1 MKNNTVFVKGNLKVH
16 IRWANVTDASNI
28 ARLELNA
35 SHYENRREPF
45 TFTHPQFTA
54 LWENRL
60 SDEIIGQCLLVV
72 QKSLWF
78 LNF

>member
-35 SHYENRREPF
+35 SHYENRGNLLPLLILNLLHYGRTVF
-45 TFTHPQFTA
+45 
-54 LWENRL
+54 LMK
-60 SDEIIGQCLLVV
+60 IIGQCLLVV
-72 QKSLWF
+72 QKISMAS
-78 LNF
+78 